1 MKIRIIDL
9 LNKIYNNDNIPKRI
23 IYDNCKWEYL
33 SEYSDYKNEYKSY
46 LFGYYIANYD
56 DIHSFLNQEIEIE
69 EAPKKIERI
78 DIINNVTNRN
88 KRYIRKDDN
97 EFFTL
102 SLADY
107 CLAQKIN
114 EIIDV
119 VNKMIERSE

>member
-9 LNKIYNNDNIPKRI
+9 LNKIYNNDNIPKKI

-56 DIHSFLNQEIEIE
+56 DIHSFLNQEIEIIE
-69 EAPKKIERI
+69 EDKKIEKLNI
-78 DIINNVTNRN
+78 ENDSPTHFYITNEYGT
-88 KRYIRKDDN
+88 KCGLTKHSKMI
-97 EFFTL
+97 
-102 SLADY
+102 ADK
-107 CLAQKIN
+107 LN

-119 VNKMIERSE
+119 VNKLVEDNEY